1 LEIWSQLSLIA
12 RYHAPRIFK
21 DQFVK
26 MTDKLSSP
34 SSSTLSGSANT
45 PGKGNGGS
53 EEYSYLAIRKQPP
66 SYVFP
71 DEAFEI
77 DVSLDVSK
85 GSKQSDQGDVDI
97 VATLE
102 DTSPRPQASPVSTP
116 AATLIILDGTQMRVS
131 PNKRGANIRCRI
143 KSTRQGGTFC
153 IRIAAKDDREIIPGT
168 TTAIH
173 LVEAKIKVSTTD
185 EWDNIWYKDEGG
197 RDKSMELIAEAYD
210 KDNQVVREK
219 IALNLTLFYD
229 SEIPVQ
235 VSNQDLLKAQGS
247 ERKLQLDKSTGRA
260 RIRFRIEDVSKN
272 HQGQNFILRV
282 AADKRDEHAVAPGFS
297 PAVSVRS
304 KRNKRHRVSS
314 SLTSGGRGTQGPES
328 SSPTMMRSSPIY
340 ADHPNIPLE
349 GVDSSR
355 LRDAIQGVMHW
366 TDEVVNGL
374 YSLQWQVI
382 GYAQHPDGSPDYS
395 RPYHSMPNPNPLIAQ
410 VLSRYTDSVRGNLR
424 LVQQAVDQADIPRR
438 RDDATYN
445 TMAPAV
451 ALLLPRESEGM
462 YGIMPPPGVQR
473 TRSSPPPAASG
484 NLSRSR
490 AAAGMVPLT
499 QGPPP
504 SNMHSR
510 ESPFRD
516 FPQVQQRPGYY
527 PQHNR
532 PQESDNGLS
541 YASLPQPSQHLRDGK
556 KASQPSRPRS
566 EPGDSLES
574 EVEFVLAKQ
583 YKSMQTSERLGF
595 PAYSVS
601 KELLGFYRESSTK
614 VGVGQFVPI
623 RHLAHEFG
631 PLEVMQATEILEEA
645 LATNSDAVHALKDWG
660 SINNLIDHALV
671 YDWTKDIDG
680 ANNQTQPAG
689 GSRL

>member
-1 LEIWSQLSLIA
+1 LEIRTQRSLD
-12 RYHAPRIFK
+12 RLTPRISQ
-21 DQFVK
+21 DHYFVK

-34 SSSTLSGSANT
+34 SSSSLSGSANT
-45 PGKGNGGS
+45 PGKSNGGS
-53 EEYSYLAIRKQPP
+53 RDDAFLAIRKQPP

-71 DEAFEI
+71 DEPFEI
-77 DVSLDVSK
+77 EVALDVSR
-85 GSKQSDQGDVDI
+85 GSKHSPQADVDI

-102 DTSPRPQASPVSTP
+102 DTSPRPQASPISTP

-143 KSTRQGGTFC
+143 NSTRQGGTFC
-153 IRIAAKDDREIIPGT
+153 IKLSAKNDRDITPGT
-168 TTAIH
+168 TTMIH
-173 LVEAKIKVSTTD
+173 LVEAKIRVSTTD
-185 EWDNIWYKDEGG
+185 EWGNIWYKDEGG
-197 RDKSMELIAEAYD
+197 RDKSMEVIAEAYD

-219 IALNLTLFYD
+219 IPLNLTLFYD
-229 SEIPVQ
+229 SEPPVQ

-260 RIRFRIEDVSKN
+260 RVRFRIEDVSKN
-272 HQGQNFILRV
+272 HQGQNFILRI
-282 AADKRDEHAVAPGFS
+282 AADKKDGHAVGPGFS
-297 PAVSVRS
+297 PSVSVRS

-314 SLTSGGRGTQGPES
+314 SLTSGGRGTQGTDS

-340 ADHPNIPLE
+340 ADHSGIPLE
-349 GVDSSR
+349 GADGAR
-355 LRDAIQGVMHW
+355 LREAIQGVMHW

-424 LVQQAVDQADIPRR
+424 LVQQAVDQADVPRR
-438 RDDATYN
+438 RDEATYG
-445 TMAPAV
+445 TMAPA
-451 ALLLPRESEGM
+451 AASLSEGM

-473 TRSSPPPAASG
+473 ARASPPPAPSG
-484 NLSRSR
+484 NLARSR

-499 QGPPP
+499 QGP
-504 SNMHSR
+504 STSAMHAR
-510 ESPFRD
+510 ESPFSD
-516 FPQVQQRPGYY
+516 FPPVQQRPGYY

-532 PQESDNGLS
+532 PQESDNGLL

-595 PAYSVS
+595 PAYSAS

-645 LATNSDAVHALKDWG
+645 LAANSDAVHALKDWG

-680 ANNQTQPAG
+680 PSNHTQPGG

>member
-1 LEIWSQLSLIA
+1 
-12 RYHAPRIFK
+12 
-21 DQFVK
+21 

-34 SSSTLSGSANT
+34 SASSLSGSSIT

-53 EEYSYLAIRKQPP
+53 EEEPYLAIRKQPP

-77 DVSLDVSK
+77 EVALEVSR
-85 GSKQSDQGDVDI
+85 GSKRSPQADVDI

-131 PNKRGANIRCRI
+131 PNKRGAIIRCRI

-153 IRIAAKDDREIIPGT
+153 IKISAKDCREITTVT
-168 TTAIH
+168 TTTTH
-173 LVEAKIKVSTTD
+173 LVQAKIKVSTTE
-185 EWDNIWYKDEGG
+185 EWGSIWYKDEGG
-197 RDKSMELIAEAYD
+197 RDKSMEVIAEAYD

-219 IALNLTLFYD
+219 IPLNLTLFYD
-229 SEIPVQ
+229 SETPVQ

-260 RIRFRIEDVSKN
+260 RVRFRIEDVSKN
-272 HQGQNFILRV
+272 HQGQNFILRI
-282 AADKRDEHAVAPGFS
+282 AADKKDEQHAVAPGFS

-304 KRNKRHRVSS
+304 KRNKRHRASN
-314 SLTSGGRGTQGPES
+314 SLTSGGRGTQGTEP
-328 SSPTMMRSSPIY
+328 SSPTMMRSSPMY
-340 ADHPNIPLE
+340 ADHPSIPLD
-349 GVDSSR
+349 GADSTR
-355 LRDAIQGVMHW
+355 LREAIQGVMHW

-382 GYAQHPDGSPDYS
+382 GYAQHPDGSPDYN

-424 LVQQAVDQADIPRR
+424 LVQQAVDQADVPRR
-438 RDDATYN
+438 RDEGAYS

-451 ALLLPRESEGM
+451 TSLLPRESDGM

-473 TRSSPPPAASG
+473 ARASSPPALSG
-484 NLSRSR
+484 NLSRTR
-490 AAAGMVPLT
+490 VAAGMVPLT
-499 QGPPP
+499 QGPPLP
-504 SNMHSR
+504 VMHAR

-516 FPQVQQRPGYY
+516 FPPVQQQRPGYY

-532 PQESDNGLS
+532 PQESDNVPL

-556 KASQPSRPRS
+556 TASQPPRPRS
-566 EPGDSLES
+566 EPSDSQES

-595 PAYSVS
+595 PAYSAS

-645 LATNSDAVHALKDWG
+645 LAANSEAVHALKDWG

-680 ANNQTQPAG
+680 VSNHTQPG
-689 GSRL
+689 DGSRL

>member
-1 LEIWSQLSLIA
+1 
-12 RYHAPRIFK
+12 
-21 DQFVK
+21 

-34 SSSTLSGSANT
+34 SSSSFSGSANT

-53 EEYSYLAIRKQPP
+53 GEESFLAIRKQPP

-77 DVSLDVSK
+77 EVVLDVHR
-85 GSKQSDQGDVDI
+85 GSKHSSQADVDI

-102 DTSPRPQASPVSTP
+102 DISPRPQASPVSTP
-116 AATLIILDGTQMRVS
+116 VGTLIILDGTQMRVS

-143 KSTRQGGTFC
+143 QSTRQGGTFC
-153 IRIAAKDDREIIPGT
+153 IKISAKDDREIAPGT
-168 TTAIH
+168 TTTIH

-185 EWDNIWYKDEGG
+185 EWDSIWYKDEGG
-197 RDKSMELIAEAYD
+197 RDKSMEVIAEAFD
-210 KDNQVVREK
+210 NDNQVVREN
-219 IALNLTLFYD
+219 IPLNITLFYD

-235 VSNQDLLKAQGS
+235 VSNQELLKAQGS

-272 HQGQNFILRV
+272 HQGQNFILRI
-282 AADKRDEHAVAPGFS
+282 AADKKDEHAVAPGYS

-304 KRNKRHRVSS
+304 KRNKRHRVTN
-314 SLTSGGRGTQGPES
+314 SLTSGGRGTQGTDS

-340 ADHPNIPLE
+340 ADHPSIPLE
-349 GVDSSR
+349 GVDGTR
-355 LRDAIQGVMHW
+355 LREAVQGVMHW
-366 TDEVVNGL
+366 TDEVANGL

-424 LVQQAVDQADIPRR
+424 LVQQAVDQTDLPRR
-438 RDDATYN
+438 RDDAAYDI
-445 TMAPAV
+445 MAPAV
-451 ALLLPRESEGM
+451 ASLLPRESEGM

-473 TRSSPPPAASG
+473 ARSSPPSAPSG
-484 NLSRSR
+484 NLSRNK
-490 AAAGMVPLT
+490 AAAGMVPLP
-499 QGPPP
+499 QGPPL
-504 SNMHSR
+504 SAMHSR

-516 FPQVQQRPGYY
+516 FPQVQQRPGFY

-532 PQESDNGLS
+532 QRESDNALL

-556 KASQPSRPRS
+556 KASQPTRPRS
-566 EPGDSLES
+566 ETGDSLES

-595 PAYSVS
+595 PAYSAS
-601 KELLGFYRESSTK
+601 KELLGFYRESRTK

-645 LATNSDAVHALKDWG
+645 LAANSDAVHALKDWG
-660 SINNLIDHALV
+660 SISNLIDHALV
-671 YDWTKDIDG
+671 YDWTKDIDS
-680 ANNQTQPAG
+680 ASNHTQQGG